1 MIKLRLTTA
10 AVFMLA
16 ALGSAGAA
24 DLQMPPLAYKAPP
37 PPPSASNWTGCYLG
51 GGGGYGLWNQDTAL
65 ETNPGNVVLSAT
77 TTNGGRG
84 WFAQGQV
91 GCDYQFTSPILF
103 NSNLVIGAFA
113 DYEYAGSGMRGTSS
127 VSQVFSSFGAEQMP
141 WTWAAGAR
149 AGILVTPRF
158 LTYFDGG
165 YTQAR
170 FDQVTIQSG
179 INQAPNGFFTP
190 ANTYNGWFIG
200 SGFEYAFAWLPGL
213 FLKTEYRF
221 SSYNTAN
228 LPIIATGGAAS
239 VDGVQ
244 STKFTQLVSTELV
257 WRFNWFGH

>member
-1 MIKLRLTTA
+1 MIKVRLTTA

-16 ALGSAGAA
+16 ALGSASAA
-24 DLQMPPLAYKAPP
+24 DLQIPALAYKAPP
-37 PPPSASNWTGCYLG
+37 PPPPASNWTGCYLG

-65 ETNPGNVVLSAT
+65 ETNPETSCCRRPPPTAAGAGLLRGRLAAT
-77 TTNGGRG
+77 INL
-84 WFAQGQV
+84 A
-91 GCDYQFTSPILF
+91 SPILF
-103 NSNLVIGAFA
+103 NSNFVIGAFA

-179 INQAPNGFFTP
+179 INQVPNGFFTP

-200 SGFEYAFAWLPGL
+200 SGFEYSFAWLPGL

-228 LPIIATGGAAS
+228 LPIIATGGPAS
-239 VDGVQ
+239 ADGVQ
-244 STKFTQLVSTELV
+244 STNTPS
-257 WRFNWFGH
+257 

>member
-1 MIKLRLTTA
+1 
-10 AVFMLA
+10 MLA
-16 ALGSAGAA
+16 ALASANAA
-24 DLQMPPLAYKAPP
+24 DLPMPSLIYKTAPP
-37 PPPSASNWTGCYLG
+37 ATANIWTGCYLG

-65 ETNPGNVVLSAT
+65 ETNPGNVVLSGT

-91 GCDYQFTSPILF
+91 GCDYQFASPILF
-103 NSNLVIGAFA
+103 NSNLVVGA
-113 DYEYAGSGMRGTSS
+113 DYEYAGDGMRGTSS

-149 AGILVTPRF
+149 AGVLVTPRF

-170 FDQVTIQSG
+170 FNQVTIQSG
-179 INQAPNGFFTP
+179 INQAPNEFFTP
-190 ANTYNGWFIG
+190 ANTYNGWFLG
-200 SGFEYAFAWLPGL
+200 SGFEYSFDWLPVSGL

-228 LPIIATGGAAS
+228 LPIIATVGGAAS

-244 STKFTQLVSTELV
+244 STKFTQLISTELV
-257 WRFNWFGH
+257 WRFNWLGR